1 MGKSSAKQPSA
12 EDHDLTVAYLC
23 DYKYAAPRNKIASE
37 QRKRETERR
46 DEEVWEWSSNFW
58 TMMILAKII
67 RPSLQLITRTT
78 YPPNTTHI
86 IDDNLTFNS

>member
-1 MGKSSAKQPSA
+1 MGMVL
-12 EDHDLTVAYLC
+12 ELL
-23 DYKYAAPRNKIASE
+23 DYDDPG
-37 QRKRETERR
+37 
-46 DEEVWEWSSNFW
+46 
-58 TMMILAKII
+58 KII